1 MKRRQKVDRSK
12 LPKRPMFMD
21 EMVNRFKGMPA
32 PGQYTPKK
40 LTNPKGSVQML
51 MDRVN
56 YLDEAIIN
64 NKDKID
70 PCKYNADVNF
80 KPLIPFIEKS
90 CH

>member
-1 MKRRQKVDRSK
+1 LKQNPPPGAYEVRKFITKEEEKQLQLKRRQNIDRNN

-32 PGQYTPKK
+32 PGQYTPKR
-40 LTNPKGSVQML
+40 LQTAKGSVQML

-64 NKDKID
+64 N
-70 PCKYNADVNF
+70 
-80 KPLIPFIEKS
+80 
-90 CH
+90 